1 MSQELSDKIY
11 NLQKN
16 FLELN
21 NLFELNILANQAN
34 SLDDLLNKI
43 SSFMTTNFNLNDV
56 IFFVKKDMTYKAVN
70 CTENGLTFEFDEEY
84 ADFLNYAGKEIFK
97 TMNPDGSPKY
107 KTLWENS
114 AFENFNSAYFKVF
127 FKDDEPFCVCSI
139 GQKENNE
146 PFELEELMLLN
157 KMFSC
162 VEPLLVKFV
171 RQEEQQS
178 QISFLHKSL
187 HNLSILYNISQAVNF
202 IDDLKGLIQ
211 VILGRALETIDAE
224 KGSLMLYDISDNTL
238 QVKVVYG
245 LKDPK
250 VEFDINN
257 GVIECSK
264 LKINE
269 GIAGKVFAE
278 KKSIITNLGQND
290 PRFKQANLMNNISSM
305 ICVPLIAKG
314 EAIGVINITNKKNNK
329 LFNKQDLEFIE
340 ALSNQAAIAIDNAKL
355 YELATKDGLTKLY
368 IHRHFRT
375 LLEAEV
381 TRATRYKHVVSL
393 LMMDIDNFKHVNDT
407 YGHLIGDRVLKEIA
421 VTIKNTCRN
430 IDVPARYG
438 GEEFT
443 VILPETAAKDATI
456 IAERLR
462 KNIEKIEIPIDDKVT
477 LKATVSIGIS
487 EYPSSATDSENL
499 IKTADD
505 ALYKAKNDGKN
516 CIYVHH
522 QGGFYKCLK
531 DSNGKA

>member
-1 MSQELSDKIY
+1 MTQDLSDKIY

-21 NLFELNILANQAN
+21 NLFELNILSSQAS
-34 SLDDLLNKI
+34 SLEDLLSKI
-43 SSFMTTNFNLNDV
+43 SFFMTSNFNLNDINFFIKREE
-56 IFFVKKDMTYKAVN
+56 IFKSINAGQ
-70 CTENGLTFEFDEEY
+70 NGEFFEFESEN
-84 ADFLNYAGKEIFK
+84 AQFLNYAGKELFSVLN
-97 TMNPDGSPKY
+97 TDGSPKY
-107 KTLWENS
+107 KALWDYNRLDGLN
-114 AFENFNSAYFKVF
+114 AAYFKVF
-127 FKDDEPFCVCSI
+127 FKDEEPFCICSI
-139 GQKENNE
+139 GKKENNDE
-146 PFELEELMLLN
+146 FENDELALLN
-157 KMFSC
+157 KMFYC
-162 VEPLLVKFV
+162 IEPLLIKFV
-171 RQEEQQS
+171 KQSEQEE

-224 KGSLMLYDISDNTL
+224 KGSLMLYDMTDNTL

-264 LKINE
+264 LKANE

-290 PRFKQANLMNNISSM
+290 PRFKQANLANNISSM

-368 IHRHFRT
+368 IHRHFRA
-375 LLEAEV
+375 LLEAEI
-381 TRATRYKHVVSL
+381 TRASRYKHVVSL

-421 VTIKNTCRN
+421 VTIKNTVRN

-462 KNIEKIEIPIDDKVT
+462 KNIESIEIPIDDKVI
-477 LKATVSIGIS
+477 LKASVSIGIS
-487 EYPSSATDSENL
+487 EFPSSATNSEEL
-499 IKTADD
+499 ISTADQ

-522 QGGFYKCLK
+522 TGGFYKCLK
-531 DSNGKA
+531 QY

>member
-1 MSQELSDKIY
+1 MTQDLSEKIY

-21 NLFELNILANQAN
+21 NLFELNILSNQAY

-43 SSFMTTNFNLNDV
+43 SQFLMSNFNLNDV
-56 IFFVKKDMTYKAVN
+56 VFFVKKEQIFKSVTCLD
-70 CTENGLTFEFDEEY
+70 EIGFLEFDAEY
-84 ADFLNYAGKEIFK
+84 ADFLNYAGKEIVA
-97 TMNPDGSPKY
+97 TNNVDGTPKY
-107 KTLWENS
+107 KLLWESSNLDRL
-114 AFENFNSAYFKVF
+114 NSAYLKVF
-127 FKDDEPFCVCSI
+127 YKDEIPLCLCSI
-139 GQKENNE
+139 GKKENNE
-146 PFELEELMLLN
+146 PFEQEEIALLN
-157 KMFSC
+157 KMFYC
-162 VEPLLVKFV
+162 IEPLIAKFV
-171 RQEEQQS
+171 RQSEQES
-178 QISFLHKSL
+178 QITSLHKSL

-224 KGSLMLYDISDNTL
+224 KGSLMLYDMTDNTL

-245 LKDPK
+245 LNDPK
-250 VEFDINN
+250 AEFDINN

-264 LKINE
+264 LKVNE

-290 PRFKQANLMNNISSM
+290 PRFKQAKLMNNISSM

-368 IHRHFRT
+368 IHRHFKT

-381 TRATRYKHVVSL
+381 TRASRYNHVLSL
-393 LMMDIDNFKHVNDT
+393 LMMDIDNFKHINDT

-421 VTIKNTCRN
+421 ATIKNTCRN

-443 VILPETAAKDATI
+443 VILPETASKDATV

-462 KNIEKIEIPIDDKVT
+462 RNIEKIAVPIDDKVT
-477 LKATVSIGIS
+477 LRVTISIGIS
-487 EYPSSATDSENL
+487 EFPSSSNESEGL
-499 IKTADD
+499 ILTADK
-505 ALYKAKNDGKN
+505 ALYKAKN
-516 CIYVHH
+516 
-522 QGGFYKCLK
+522 
-531 DSNGKA
+531 

>member
-1 MSQELSDKIY
+1 SDS
-11 NLQKN
+11 
-16 FLELN
+16 
-21 NLFELNILANQAN
+21 NLFE
-34 SLDDLLNKI
+34 
-43 SSFMTTNFNLNDV
+43 
-56 IFFVKKDMTYKAVN
+56 
-70 CTENGLTFEFDEEY
+70 FDSEY
-84 ADFLNYAGKEIFK
+84 ADFLNYADKELLA
-97 TMNPDGSPKY
+97 MVNEDNSPAY
-107 KTLWENS
+107 KNFFDNS
-114 AFENFNSAYFKVF
+114 ELEGLNSAYFKVF
-127 FKDDEPFCVCSI
+127 FKDEDPFCICSI

-146 PFELEELMLLN
+146 PFETEELLLLN
-157 KMFSC
+157 KIFYC
-162 VEPLLVKFV
+162 IEPLLIKFV
-171 RQEEQQS
+171 RQAEQES

-224 KGSLMLYDISDNTL
+224 KGSLMLYDMSDNTL

-290 PRFKQANLMNNISSM
+290 PRFKQANLLNNISSM

-368 IHRHFRT
+368 VHRHFRT
-375 LLEAEV
+375 LLDAEV
-381 TRATRYKHVVSL
+381 TRATRYKHVMSL
-393 LMMDIDNFKHVNDT
+393 LMMDIDNFKHINDT

-462 KNIEKIEIPIDDKVT
+462 RNIEKIEVPIDDKNI
-477 LKATVSIGIS
+477 LKVTVSIGIS
-487 EYPSSATDSENL
+487 EFPSSAGNSEDL
-499 IKTADD
+499 IKKADE

-516 CIYVHH
+516 CIYVQH
-522 QGGFYKCLK
+522 QSGFYKCL
-531 DSNGKA
+531 NEN

>member
-1 MSQELSDKIY
+1 MAQDLSDKIL

-21 NLFELNILANQAN
+21 NLFELNILSSQAY

-43 SSFMTTNFNLNDV
+43 SFFMTSNFNLNDV
-56 IFFVKKDMTYKAVN
+56 VFFVKKDQAYKSVN
-70 CTENGLTFEFDEEY
+70 NTSLEHPFEFDAEY
-84 ADFLNYAGKEIFK
+84 ADFLNYAGKELLP
-97 TMNPDGSPKY
+97 TVNSDGTPTY
-107 KTLWENS
+107 KNLWENAS
-114 AFENFNSAYFKVF
+114 LDDLNSAYFKVF
-127 FKDDEPFCVCSI
+127 FKDDIPFCVCSI
-139 GQKENNE
+139 GRKEDGE
-146 PFELEELMLLN
+146 PFEQEELLLLN
-157 KMFSC
+157 KMFYC
-162 VEPLLVKFV
+162 IEPLLVKFV
-171 RQEEQQS
+171 RQAEQES

-224 KGSLMLYDISDNTL
+224 KGSLMLYDMSDNTL

-290 PRFKQANLMNNISSM
+290 PRFKQANMLNNISSM

-329 LFNKQDLEFIE
+329 LFNRQDLEFIE

-368 IHRHFRT
+368 IHRHFKT
-375 LLEAEV
+375 LLDAEV
-381 TRATRYKHVVSL
+381 TRATRYKHVMSL

-462 KNIEKIEIPIDDKVT
+462 KNIAKIEVPIDDKVT
-477 LKATVSIGIS
+477 LRTSVSIGIS
-487 EYPSSATDSENL
+487 EFPSSANEPEGL

-522 QGGFYKCLK
+522 QNGFYKCLT
-531 DSNGKA
+531 DNN

>member
-1 MSQELSDKIY
+1 MTQELSDKIY

-21 NLFELNILANQAN
+21 NLFELNILSNQAY
-34 SLDDLLNKI
+34 SLDDLLAKI
-43 SSFMTTNFNLNDV
+43 SFFLTTNFNLNDV
-56 IFFVKKDMTYKAVN
+56 IFFVKKEQSFKSVN
-70 CTENGLTFEFDEEY
+70 CLENAKSFEFD
-84 ADFLNYAGKEIFK
+84 ADNAEFLNYAGRELFPTI
-97 TMNPDGSPKY
+97 NPDGTQRY
-107 KTLWENS
+107 RALWES
-114 AFENFNSAYFKVF
+114 ASLDELNSAYFKVF
-127 FKDDEPFCVCSI
+127 TKDDVPFCVCSI
-139 GQKENNE
+139 GKKENNE
-146 PFELEELMLLN
+146 SFTEEELSLLN
-157 KMFSC
+157 KMFYC
-162 VEPLLVKFV
+162 IEPLLVKFV
-171 RQEEQQS
+171 RQAEQEK
-178 QISFLHKSL
+178 QISVLHKSL

-224 KGSLMLYDISDNTL
+224 KGSLMLYDMSDNTL

-264 LKINE
+264 LKVNE

-375 LLEAEV
+375 LLESEI
-381 TRATRYKHVVSL
+381 TRASRYKHVMSL

-407 YGHLIGDRVLKEIA
+407 YGHLVGDRVLKEIA

-462 KNIEKIEIPIDDKVT
+462 KNIAKIEVPIDDKVT
-477 LKATVSIGIS
+477 LKTTISIGIS
-487 EYPSSATDSENL
+487 EFPSSATTAEEL
-499 IKTADD
+499 ISTADQ

-522 QGGFYKCLK
+522 SGGFYKCL
-531 DSNGKA
+531 NEN

>member
-16 FLELN
+16 FIELN
-21 NLFELNILANQAN
+21 NLFELNILSNQAY
-34 SLDDLLNKI
+34 SLEDLLNKI
-43 SSFMTTNFNLNDV
+43 SFFMTSSFNLNDIV
-56 IFFVKKDMTYKAVN
+56 FFVKKNDVFKSVTCSESGKF
-70 CTENGLTFEFDEEY
+70 FEFDIESV
-84 ADFLNYAGKEIFK
+84 DFLNYAGKELMPVI
-97 TMNPDGSPKY
+97 NEDGSPKY
-107 KTLWENS
+107 KSLWEKAHLDGLNS
-114 AFENFNSAYFKVF
+114 AFFKVF
-127 FKDDEPFCVCSI
+127 FKDDLPFCICSI
-139 GQKENNE
+139 GKKEDNE
-146 PFELEELMLLN
+146 SFTKEELTLLN
-157 KMFSC
+157 KIFYC
-162 VEPLLVKFV
+162 IEPLLIKFV
-171 RQEEQQS
+171 RQIEQDS
-178 QISFLHKSL
+178 QISLLNKSL

-211 VILGRALETIDAE
+211 IILGRALETINAE
-224 KGSLMLYDISDNTL
+224 KGSLMLYDMSDNTL

-250 VEFDINN
+250 IEFDINN

-264 LKINE
+264 LKVNE

-290 PRFKQANLMNNISSM
+290 PRFKQANLLNNISSM

-314 EAIGVINITNKKNNK
+314 EAIGVINITNKKDNK

-375 LLEAEV
+375 LLEAEM
-381 TRATRYKHVVSL
+381 TRAARYKHVMSL
-393 LMMDIDNFKHVNDT
+393 LMMDIDHFKSVNDT

-443 VILPETAAKDATI
+443 VILPETAAKDATV
-456 IAERLR
+456 IAERIR
-462 KNIEKIEIPIDDKVT
+462 RNIEKIEIKIDEKVT
-477 LKATVSIGIS
+477 LKTSVSIGIA
-487 EYPSSATDSENL
+487 EFSSALSDAESL
-499 IKTADD
+499 ISCADQ
-505 ALYKAKNDGKN
+505 ALYKAKNDGRN

-522 QGGFYKCLK
+522 TDGFYKCLTENK
-531 DSNGKA
+531 N